1 MATKGRRPD
10 SSVIDELLRAPQRF
24 GFFQAVRLLEAAE
37 RERVRHRGTA
47 GRAIDDSSLEVSV
60 PDVLP
65 LDDLVGDDSVGD
77 DSRRQ
82 PTGAVG
88 EDTLPGLEAVRFR
101 ALPALHFPATEIS
114 RIAQPSSGGSGKRPA
129 TPVEMTV
136 GFMGLTGPSGVLP
149 PHYTETLIR
158 ETRAKNTAL
167 RDFFDLFNHRLISLF
182 HRAWEKYRL
191 PQVYE
196 RTARDGEDPITASL
210 FAMTGFGVASL
221 RKRLAFDD
229 QLLLHY
235 SGHLSHS
242 PPSAV
247 ALEALLSDFFER
259 RVEIEQFQG
268 RWLTLAA
275 EECTS
280 LPADPVMD
288 PGFCQLGVDA
298 VLGARV
304 WDVQS
309 SFRIR
314 MGPLSY
320 RQFTAFMPE
329 GGELLKLAQMTRL
342 FVGADKSFDVQ
353 LTLRGDEVPDL
364 RLDRDQE
371 GPGPRLGWNTW
382 LAADRYRGDLSNAVF
397 SLDNYE

>member
-1 MATKGRRPD
+1 MASESRRPD
-10 SSVIDELLRAPQRF
+10 SSLIDELFRAPHRF

-37 RERVRHRGTA
+37 K
-47 GRAIDDSSLEVSV
+47 GRARRAGPVESSEADE
-60 PDVLP
+60 PEDFE
-65 LDDLVGDDSVGD
+65 
-77 DSRRQ
+77 
-82 PTGAVG
+82 TGGHPARKQSGVVG
-88 EDTLPGLEAVRFR
+88 EDTAPDREAVRFR
-101 ALPALHFPATEIS
+101 ALPALHFPPNEIS
-114 RIAQPSSGGSGKRPA
+114 RLVQPEADGSGEKPA
-129 TPVEMTV
+129 PPVEMTV

-167 RDFFDLFNHRLISLF
+167 RDFFDLFNHRIISLF
-182 HRAWEKYRL
+182 LRAWEKYRL

-196 RTARDGEDPITASL
+196 RTGQSQEDPITASL
-210 FAMTGFGVASL
+210 FAAIGFGETNL
-221 RKRLAFDD
+221 RNRLAFDD

-235 SGHLSHS
+235 GGHLSHT

-247 ALEALLSDFFER
+247 ALEALLSDFFDRE
-259 RVEIEQFQG
+259 VEIDQFQG
-268 RWLTLAA
+268 RWLSLAA
-275 EECTS
+275 DECTS
-280 LPADPVMD
+280 LPANPILD

-298 VLGARV
+298 VVGSRV

-320 RQFTAFMPE
+320 QQFVAFMPE
-329 GGELLKLAQMTRL
+329 GNELLKLAQMTRL

-353 LTLRGDEVPDL
+353 LTLRGQDVPPLQLGGAQD
-364 RLDRDQE
+364 

-382 LAADRYRGDLSNAVF
+382 LNQSDMRGDVSDAVF

>member
-1 MATKGRRPD
+1 MASESRRPD
-10 SSVIDELLRAPQRF
+10 SSLIDQLFQTPQRF
-24 GFFQAVRLLEAAE
+24 GFFQAARLLEAAE
-37 RERVRHRGTA
+37 QRRAQRAESAVDSDGEDEADRESKRGDGNA
-47 GRAIDDSSLEVSV
+47 GV
-60 PDVLP
+60 
-65 LDDLVGDDSVGD
+65 
-77 DSRRQ
+77 
-82 PTGAVG
+82 VG
-88 EDTLPGLEAVRFR
+88 EDTPPDREAVRFR
-101 ALPALHFPATEIS
+101 ALPALHFPPNEIS
-114 RIAQPSSGGSGKRPA
+114 RLVQPEVEGGGEKKAP
-129 TPVEMTV
+129 PVEMTV

-167 RDFFDLFNHRLISLF
+167 RDFFDVFNHRIISLF
-182 HRAWEKYRL
+182 LRAWEKYRL

-196 RTARDGEDPITASL
+196 RTGREQEDPVTASL
-210 FAMTGFGVASL
+210 FAAIGFGETSL
-221 RKRLAFDD
+221 RNRLAFDD

-235 SGHLSHS
+235 GGHLSHS

-259 RVEIEQFQG
+259 KVEIDQFQG
-268 RWLTLAA
+268 RWLSLAA
-275 EECTS
+275 DECTS
-280 LPADPVMD
+280 LPANPVLD

-298 VLGARV
+298 VVGSRV

-320 RQFTAFMPE
+320 QQFVAFMPE
-329 GGELLKLAQMTRL
+329 GDELLKLAQMTRL

-353 LTLRGDEVPDL
+353 LTLRGDEVPEL
-364 RLDRDQE
+364 QLGGAQE
-371 GPGPRLGWNTW
+371 GPGARLGWNTW
-382 LAADRYRGDLSNAVF
+382 LNQTGARADVSDAVF

>member
-1 MATKGRRPD
+1 MATKSRRPD
-10 SSVIDELLRAPQRF
+10 SSLIDELFREPHRF
-24 GFFQAVRLLEAAE
+24 GFYQAARLLESAE
-37 RERVRHRGTA
+37 KARARRRGPE
-47 GRAIDDSSLEVSV
+47 SESE
-60 PDVLP
+60 
-65 LDDLVGDDSVGD
+65 GDGEHDNGHD
-77 DSRRQ
+77 ARRNSY
-82 PTGAVG
+82 GVVG
-88 EDTLPGLEAVRFR
+88 EDTPPGLEAVRFR
-101 ALPALHFPATEIS
+101 ALPALHFPPNEIS
-114 RIAQPSSGGSGKRPA
+114 RVVQPEVEGKGEKSAP
-129 TPVEMTV
+129 PVEMTV

-149 PHYTETLIR
+149 AHYTETLIR
-158 ETRAKNTAL
+158 ETRSKNTAL
-167 RDFFDLFNHRLISLF
+167 RDFFDLFNHRVISLF
-182 HRAWEKYRL
+182 LRAWEKYRL

-196 RTARDGEDPITASL
+196 RTGREREDPITASL
-210 FAMTGFGVASL
+210 FAMIGFGESNL

-235 SGHLSHS
+235 GGHLSHS

-259 RVEIEQFQG
+259 KVEIDQFQG
-268 RWLTLAA
+268 RWLSLAA
-275 EECTS
+275 DECTS
-280 LPADPVMD
+280 LPANPVMD

-298 VLGARV
+298 VVGSRV

-320 RQFTAFMPE
+320 AQFSAFMPE

-353 LTLRGDEVPDL
+353 LTLRGDEVPL
-364 RLDRDQE
+364 LQLSNEQE

-382 LAADRYRGDLSNAVF
+382 FSQSSQRGDVSDAVF